1 MNGTPR
7 SERLHIAIFGKRNVG
22 KSSLINALTNQD
34 LALVSDIPGTT
45 TDPVLKSM
53 EILPIG
59 PVVIIDTAGFDDFG
73 ELGNKRV
80 EKTYDVLKKTDLAVL
95 VVSARDGI
103 SKQDIE
109 FIDFVKSKDIGI
121 VCVVNKIDENDI
133 NLDMI
138 EELNIPVVKTSA
150 RYKIGIEELK
160 SILPKIIKRLEQE
173 KYIVRDLI
181 KEGDF
186 VVLVTPID
194 SAAPKGRII
203 LPQQQTI
210 RDIIDKNAIA
220 IVTKEDT
227 LKDVLK
233 KVKASLVITDSQV
246 FGKVKKIVPEDIPLT
261 SFSILFARYKG
272 ELNQLICG
280 IDALYK
286 LKKGDKVLIAEGCTH
301 HRQKEDI
308 GKVKIPNWI
317 KSVVGDGIEYEWVSG
332 NASLK
337 DIEKF
342 KLIIHCGG
350 CMLNEREMKNRL
362 QYAKEK
368 NVPIVNYGVLI
379 AKINGVL
386 DRALEPILNVT
397 NILDNNM

>member
-80 EKTYDVLKKTDLAVL
+80 EKTYDILNKTDLVIL

-103 SKQDIE
+103 SKEDIE

-160 SILPKIIKRLEQE
+160 SILPKIIKRSKQE

-227 LKDVLK
+227 LEGVLK

-332 NASLK
+332 STNLK